1 MRCRRTS
8 RIARLRLAA
17 GLGALLVTAASGC
30 GQPSSNRTT
39 ATPTAIVATSP
50 SVRASASPLA
60 SATATANPTV
70 ASSGPWSIVTSA
82 PGLDLYGVT
91 CVSADDCWAVGQG
104 TGTLIEHDTGSGW
117 SVVPS
122 PNPPA
127 ASTNDMLQAVACA
140 NAGDCWAV
148 GTNAATG
155 PPQALIEQNTG
166 SGWSI
171 LASPSPVGNQ
181 QDELNGVTC
190 VSVDDCWAVGYYT
203 DSAGNQDTLT
213 EQYTGSGWSIVE
225 SPNPPGSGIGGSLSA
240 VTCAAADDCWAVGA
254 YGGGGAT
261 LGTLIEQYTG
271 SGWTIVPGPGASD
284 RDGSQL
290 NAVTCVSA
298 DECWA
303 VGYEQT
309 GQEPLIEQYSGA
321 AWSIITSPDPRTDG
335 DNALSGVTCPS
346 AGDCWAVGGDN
357 MTGDPENFIDQYT
370 GTGWSLVASPEP
382 STGSRLAGVTCASST
397 ACWAVGDSGVDTE
410 VGLSRTT
417 LVEQYSQPSS

>member
-8 RIARLRLAA
+8 RIARLGLAA
-17 GLGALLVTAASGC
+17 GLGALLATAASGC
-30 GQPSSNRTT
+30 SQPSSTRTT

-60 SATATANPTV
+60 SAAATANPTA

-140 NAGDCWAV
+140 NADDCWAV

-166 SGWSI
+166 NGWSI

-190 VSVDDCWAVGYYT
+190 VSADDCWAVGYYT
-203 DSAGNQDTLT
+203 DSAGNQDTLI
-213 EQYTGSGWSIVE
+213 EQYTGSGWSIVS
-225 SPNPPGSGIGGSLSA
+225 SPNPPAGGGSLSG
-240 VTCAAADDCWAVGA
+240 VTCLSAGDCWAVGA
-254 YGGGGAT
+254 QSGGGAT
-261 LGTLIEQYTG
+261 LGTLIEQYSG
-271 SGWTIVPGPGASD
+271 STWSIVSSPGPAGSN
-284 RDGSQL
+284 GSQL
-290 NAVTCVSA
+290 NAVTCVSTA
-298 DECWA
+298 ECWA
-303 VGYEQT
+303 VGYLPTEQ
-309 GQEPLIEQYSGA
+309 GPLIEQYSGST
-321 AWSIITSPDPRTDG
+321 WSIVASPNPASDG
-335 DNALSGVTCPS
+335 NNALSGVTCAS
-346 AGDCWAVGGDN
+346 ADDCWAVGGDN
-357 MTGDPENFIDQYT
+357 FTGDPLNFIEQYA
-370 GTGWSLVASPEP
+370 GAGWSLVASPEP
-382 STGSRLAGVTCASST
+382 STGSRLAGITCVSA
-397 ACWAVGDSGVDTE
+397 ADCWAVGDSGVDSQAG
-410 VGLSRTT
+410 VSQTT
-417 LVEQYSQPSS
+417 LIEQHSPPSS